1 MGKEKM
7 KLSSKLRLWL
17 PVVAMIIVYVIGVY
31 VGYHWEHKPVLGR
44 TLKFMTHKEE
54 LTVKQ
59 FSADPIY
66 NRDFAWDA
74 EDIPEFM
81 VSDCKKAFMRD
92 YDGVE
97 YSFGE
102 NKIYVEKDF
111 FSDDLEITLNT
122 DLGWSMSNFSIYS
135 SGENIV
141 IYGYWNDEFRRIT
154 LGKTQES
161 IVKDVLTI
169 NPGVPFSADV
179 KYISDHIKE
188 GYIFVIS
195 QDMRTVSA
203 YKEKSIVGEKIVLPN
218 EILGFYDGSMILADS
233 DNDTDKLYIPY
244 IVENNG
250 KEEVICQ
257 EVATVT
263 KEEIEHVSDTE
274 YMDDFYSYTTEY
286 AARMGGIICY
296 IFENKDGKIRM
307 IVPNDI
313 QKYSAY
319 RQGTDILKLED
330 DLGWHWI
337 TINK

>member
-7 KLSSKLRLWL
+7 KLSSKLRLCL
-17 PVVAMIIVYVIGVY
+17 PVVAMIIVYVIDVY

-59 FSADPIY
+59 FSVDPIN

-81 VSDCKKAFMRD
+81 VSYCKKAFMRD

-161 IVKDVLTI
+161 IVL
-169 NPGVPFSADV
+169 PGNQ
-179 KYISDHIKE
+179 IDHIPISLNITLSCFPL
-188 GYIFVIS
+188 GLYQVLNPFVFRIS
-195 QDMRTVSA
+195 SKKPLLRLSVQLMMFQQIVKNLLACSDFIHFISHNPHSPSH
-203 YKEKSIVGEKIVLPN
+203 EKS
-218 EILGFYDGSMILADS
+218 
-233 DNDTDKLYIPY
+233 
-244 IVENNG
+244 
-250 KEEVICQ
+250 C
-257 EVATVT
+257 
-263 KEEIEHVSDTE
+263 
-274 YMDDFYSYTTEY
+274 
-286 AARMGGIICY
+286 
-296 IFENKDGKIRM
+296 
-307 IVPNDI
+307 
-313 QKYSAY
+313 
-319 RQGTDILKLED
+319 
-330 DLGWHWI
+330 
-337 TINK
+337 